1 MSVRFMPFM
10 VCPYFRDSTVLL
22 LLCFNTHSHTT
33 INIKSN
39 WDISLPVSY
48 CWWFL
53 FDGDRRT
60 AQLPLFIWYRCI
72 HRYRIMILN
81 HGLLICYSQKK
92 LPCNT
97 EIVWYIPNMLVWYVL
112 NHDQSLFV
120 IGPIILFQI
129 FTPIALSKMMQ
140 DLHGLAH
147 PLFSWMRTLIGSF
160 FHHVI
165 YSCW

>member
-1 MSVRFMPFM
+1 MPFM

-60 AQLPLFIWYRCI
+60 AQLPLFTWYRCI
-72 HRYRIMILN
+72 HYYRIMILN

-97 EIVWYIPNMLVWYVL
+97 EIVWYVPNMLVWYVL

-120 IGPIILFQI
+120 IGPIIFI
-129 FTPIALSKMMQ
+129 SNFHAYCIIKNDARFTRIGASLVQLNAHANWIILSPC
-140 DLHGLAH
+140 DLLV
-147 PLFSWMRTLIGSF
+147 L
-160 FHHVI
+160 VV
-165 YSCW
+165 